1 MNAGRGIVLEMRSIR
16 AKKSES
22 ILVRISP
29 DDRALF
35 ELAAENIGLS
45 TSSFIVNA
53 AKRHA
58 VAMLSV
64 LIGPINLLDSIAS
77 GLNSDSTKRLDQ
89 IISILKDTNTIGGP
103 KKWQPIVAQHVN
115 HEIKNVLAAPNA
127 AVKHVKLDIIY
138 HLRRQCKIL
147 NPRKWSQKFPTK
159 LELRITWNQNWV
171 LIGAHLLPPKQ
182 WSIVSGRAWIQ
193 RKNDPILWL
202 KRWYGNDELFN
213 FLYFNLTR
221 HKIGG
226 SLIIFERLPAGA
238 DRCCLKPTFSRL

>member
-1 MNAGRGIVLEMRSIR
+1 MRYLDVISHQLPVHPIYIVYTMKAGRGIVLEMRSIR

-103 KKWQPIVAQHVN
+103 KK
-115 HEIKNVLAAPNA
+115 
-127 AVKHVKLDIIY
+127 
-138 HLRRQCKIL
+138 
-147 NPRKWSQKFPTK
+147 
-159 LELRITWNQNWV
+159 
-171 LIGAHLLPPKQ
+171 
-182 WSIVSGRAWIQ
+182 
-193 RKNDPILWL
+193 
-202 KRWYGNDELFN
+202 
-213 FLYFNLTR
+213 
-221 HKIGG
+221 
-226 SLIIFERLPAGA
+226 
-238 DRCCLKPTFSRL
+238 

>member
-1 MNAGRGIVLEMRSIR
+1 MRSIR

-103 KKWQPIVAQHVN
+103 KK
-115 HEIKNVLAAPNA
+115 
-127 AVKHVKLDIIY
+127 
-138 HLRRQCKIL
+138 
-147 NPRKWSQKFPTK
+147 
-159 LELRITWNQNWV
+159 
-171 LIGAHLLPPKQ
+171 
-182 WSIVSGRAWIQ
+182 
-193 RKNDPILWL
+193 
-202 KRWYGNDELFN
+202 
-213 FLYFNLTR
+213 
-221 HKIGG
+221 
-226 SLIIFERLPAGA
+226 
-238 DRCCLKPTFSRL
+238 